1 LYTENTERPVCV
13 SRAVPSDGARNLLAS
28 GRGEIPE
35 HSVGAACRERDP
47 SNGGIEKE
55 PRWAPFAFVRITS
68 GATKLSAAVGILAR
82 EGNLEGVILAVPT
95 SLFGP
100 NKGRVLTVGLLG
112 LAATLL
118 FAAPANA
125 ERPGWYA
132 NPSLSGEAR
141 VGATLS
147 VNQGGIKCDNCLG
160 TALEW
165 SACTGPGNAGADRPT
180 GGLPFDGNPAPG
192 CQVRVPFPGTPT
204 YTPGPNDAG
213 LHIQAHIVA
222 DNNDCGERRSDG
234 SQECRMSRG
243 HAYTQTIGPIA
254 GSPAPTAP
262 VAAPQ
267 QPAAALP
274 LFTAAPAITGTPVL
288 GQTLTATPGTVTGTA
303 PIAYSYQWLRCST
316 ALRGCQAIQGATGT
330 TYTVERADV
339 GARITVTVTASNRAG
354 GRAATARLTT
364 HVRAA
369 AGAGTTGPTRPAGG
383 VVRVADLAPAERLT
397 VDNVAAPRTIR
408 PAGSAV
414 LRVRVASPRGLV
426 AGAGVEVFGRPGE
439 VASATARKTGANGVA
454 VIRVRAAAL
463 PAGREIVLV
472 VVASK
477 PNDDSPAVKLVR
489 LRVQT

>member
-1 LYTENTERPVCV
+1 VPPFPVCKDYER
-13 SRAVPSDGARNLLAS
+13 SRELAVAM
-28 GRGEIPE
+28 
-35 HSVGAACRERDP
+35 
-47 SNGGIEKE
+47 
-55 PRWAPFAFVRITS
+55 
-68 GATKLSAAVGILAR
+68 GILAR
-82 EGNLEGVILAVPT
+82 EGNLEGVISAVPT

-100 NKGRVLTVGLLG
+100 SKGRVLTVGLLG

-118 FAAPANA
+118 FAAPAKA

-165 SACTGPGNAGADRPT
+165 TACTGAGNAGADRPT

-192 CQVRVPFPGTPT
+192 CVVRVPFPGTPT
-204 YTPGPNDAG
+204 YTPGPADAG

-222 DNNDCGERRSDG
+222 DNRDCGERRQDG
-234 SQECRMSRG
+234 TQECANSRG

-254 GSPAPTAP
+254 GAAAPAAPAAPT
-262 VAAPQ
+262 

-274 LFTAAPAITGTPVL
+274 LFTAAPAITGSPVL

-303 PIAYSYQWLRCST
+303 PIAYSYQWFRCST
-316 ALRGCQAIQGATGT
+316 ALRGCQPIQGSTGT
-330 TYTVERADV
+330 TYTVERADL
-339 GARITVTVTASNRAG
+339 GARITVTVTASNRGG

-369 AGAGTTGPTRPAGG
+369 AGAGAASPARPAGA
-383 VVRVADLAPAERLT
+383 VVKVADLAPAERLT

-408 PAGSAV
+408 PGGSAV
-414 LRVRVASPRGLV
+414 LRVRVANPRGVLV
-426 AGAGVEVFGRPGE
+426 DGAAVEVFGRPGE
-439 VASATARKTGANGVA
+439 IASAMARKTGANGVA

-463 PAGREIVLV
+463 AGAREIVLV

-489 LRVQT
+489 LRVQA